1 MYIPSYEQA
10 VKLAKGYKTIPISCQ
25 ILSDIK
31 TPIQVL
37 KILKSVSS
45 HCYMLESLED
55 SSKWG
60 RYTFLGYDPKLEFTC
75 LNGVIKI
82 NGEIISKNDNPKKYI
97 KNIVEENK
105 SPKVEGLPTFTGG
118 LVGYFS
124 YDYIKYSEPSLKLVA
139 NDDENFNDVDLMLF
153 DKVIAFDNLKQKIF
167 LIVNIKTENLKQNYD
182 EAVLEL
188 NKMAKLIQTGTAC

>member
-1 MYIPSYEQA
+1 MNFLFWGVIMYIPSYKQA
-10 VKLAKGYKTIPISCQ
+10 IKLAKEYKTIPISFQ

-75 LNGVIKI
+75 LNGTIKI
-82 NGEIISKNDNPKKYI
+82 NGKIISKNDTPQKYI
-97 KNIVEENK
+97 KI
-105 SPKVEGLPTFTGG
+105 L
-118 LVGYFS
+118 
-124 YDYIKYSEPSLKLVA
+124 
-139 NDDENFNDVDLMLF
+139 
-153 DKVIAFDNLKQKIF
+153 
-167 LIVNIKTENLKQNYD
+167 
-182 EAVLEL
+182 
-188 NKMAKLIQTGTAC
+188 

>member
-37 KILKSVSS
+37 KILKSVSN

-75 LNGVIKI
+75 LNGTIKI
-82 NGEIISKNDNPKKYI
+82 NGEIISKNDNPQKYI
-97 KNIVEENK
+97 KNIVEELRLFGFERDER
-105 SPKVEGLPTFTGG
+105 VET
-118 LVGYFS
+118 
-124 YDYIKYSEPSLKLVA
+124 IR
-139 NDDENFNDVDLMLF
+139 
-153 DKVIAFDNLKQKIF
+153 
-167 LIVNIKTENLKQNYD
+167 
-182 EAVLEL
+182 LEL
-188 NKMAKLIQTGTAC
+188 